1 MRGLGFLE
9 RRLARFDVLQ
19 VREERGFLFLQGG
32 LQRLV
37 RFRFFRERPLHGSD
51 LALAPFDL
59 ASLGGVLFF
68 ERSASRSQVS
78 LDDLSR
84 IGPFRRS
91 LLRRGRRL
99 LSLLNRGLPT
109 FCRGLSLVQ
118 LSVSGLDRTEPL
130 LGGSFGPE
138 QLHRLRLHPRAVG
151 GQLLVHAL
159 EPALQLLELL
169 PAGREVPLSSAHVD
183 LTLPGFAFLL
193 GDLAILRREVLRE
206 LLHAL
211 RRPFELLPL
220 VVESRVLGFKR
231 FELFGE
237 FRGLLGEFPLAGL
250 QVGHTSR
257 ERFLP
262 VLEVAS
268 PLRDRRNVVPELL
281 LAFAD
286 CLLLAGEEPLPAFRF
301 PEAVVEDPPGLGD
314 LLGRRFS
321 VCVKIGYLLPLALGG
336 RRPPLQRRLAVSVR
350 GFSRRKL
357 PLQPAEVGL

>member
-138 QLHRLRLHPRAVG
+138 QLHGLRLHPRAVG
-151 GQLLVHAL
+151 GQLLVHSL
-159 EPALQLLELL
+159 EAALQLLELF
-169 PAGREVPLSSAHVD
+169 PPGREVPLASANVD
-183 LTLPGFAFLL
+183 LALSRFAFLF
-193 GDLAILRREVLRE
+193 GDLPILRREVLRE

-211 RRPFELLPL
+211 RRSFELFPL
-220 VVESRVLGFKR
+220 VVESRVLGLER
-231 FELFGE
+231 F
-237 FRGLLGEFPLAGL
+237 GLLGEFRTLLGQFGLPRLQLGHPPVERLLPFLERPL
-250 QVGHTSR
+250 
-257 ERFLP
+257 
-262 VLEVAS
+262 
-268 PLRDRRNVVPELL
+268 PLRHRRDIVPELL
-281 LAFAD
+281 LPFPAR
-286 CLLLAGEEPLPAFRF
+286 LVLACDEPLAAFRF
-301 PEAVVEDPPGLGD
+301 PEAVGQYLPGLRN
-314 LLGRRFS
+314 LLRLRLQVAIQVVHLF
-321 VCVKIGYLLPLALGG
+321 PLAFEG
-336 RRPPLQRRLAVSVR
+336 RGPRIERPLAV
-350 GFSRRKL
+350 
-357 PLQPAEVGL
+357 PVGGLLR